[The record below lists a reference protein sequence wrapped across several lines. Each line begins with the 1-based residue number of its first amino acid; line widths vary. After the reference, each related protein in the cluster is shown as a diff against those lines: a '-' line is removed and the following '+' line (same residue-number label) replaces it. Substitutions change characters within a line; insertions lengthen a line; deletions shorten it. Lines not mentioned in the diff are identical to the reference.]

1 MDSTKIKI
9 HKMLRPFGV
18 ARKYVGMP
26 MLVRAVEIAIAH
38 PTSVNAVQ
46 KEIYSVIAAENGAR
60 WKTIESSI
68 RRYLTV
74 AWENNPAYMK
84 LLAGSRPR
92 QAKAAIRATV
102 QRPFPLCAGIYGAK
116 ALPGVQGL
124 AGS

>member
-74 AWENNPAYMK
+74 AWAPGPGQDRPRPPYGQPYSGLFHCVRGFTARRRCPASRGWPGRRGCGC
-84 LLAGSRPR
+84 AGS
-92 QAKAAIRATV
+92 
-102 QRPFPLCAGIYGAK
+102 
-116 ALPGVQGL
+116 
-124 AGS
+124 